1 MADLVSVEVE
11 TLLGARY
18 VFPDM
23 QRAVL
28 DPAIK
33 VASDQGQLTFVNVSG
48 ACLTMKMRI
57 VKTITYD
64 GEVRWRGPA
73 AST

>member
-1 MADLVSVEVE
+1 MADLTSVEVE

-23 QRAVL
+23 QRSVL
-28 DPAIK
+28 DPAVK
-33 VASDQGQLTFVNVSG
+33 VANDQGQLTFVNVSG

-57 VKTITYD
+57 VKTISYD
-64 GEVRWRGPA
+64 GEVHYRGPTT
-73 AST
+73 ST